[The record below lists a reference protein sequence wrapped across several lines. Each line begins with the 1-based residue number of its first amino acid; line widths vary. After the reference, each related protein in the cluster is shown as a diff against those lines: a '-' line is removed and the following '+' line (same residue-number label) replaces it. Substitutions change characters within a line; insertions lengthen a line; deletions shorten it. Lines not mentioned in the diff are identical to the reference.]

1 MLQTLAI
8 SGYRSVREMV
18 MPLGALTVITGANGV
33 GKSNVYRAL
42 KLMSELGRDGAIASL
57 AREGGL
63 GSATWAGPEAGSRSR
78 AGQHTRPVQGTVR
91 RESVAVKLGF
101 ATDDYG
107 YVVDLGMPRPDMDPR
122 DPSLFGLDPIIK
134 TESVFHGPVA
144 RPATLMVKRNGP
156 LVQVRSHTS
165 LDDSGLRLADWESV
179 LSILDANTAPEAG
192 MLRRELA
199 AWRFY
204 DALRTDAAAPARSE
218 QIGTRTPVL
227 SSNGADLAAAIRTI
241 HEQSDP
247 RPFNEAISTAFD
259 GAQLQI
265 RADEHGRFGV
275 QLHQPGLLRP
285 LSAAELSDGTLRY
298 ILLATAL
305 FSVHP
310 APLLV
315 LNEPE
320 NSLHP
325 ELLAPLGALIAEASD
340 RSQIVVVSHA
350 DALVAALEAHG
361 ALRHELL
368 KDGGE
373 TVIEDQ
379 GIFDIPSWTWPK
391 R

>member
-1 MLQTLAI
+1 
-8 SGYRSVREMV
+8 
-18 MPLGALTVITGANGV
+18 MPLAPLTVITGANGV

-42 KLMSELGRDGAIASL
+42 KLISELGRDGAISTL

-63 GSATWAGPEAGSRSR
+63 GSANWAGPEAGTR
-78 AGQHTRPVQGTVR
+78 ARGHDQRRPAQGTVR
-91 RESVAVKLGF
+91 REAVALKLGF
-101 ATDDYG
+101 ATEEYG
-107 YVVDLGMPRPDMDPR
+107 YTVDLGMPRPDMDLR
-122 DPSLFGLDPIIK
+122 DPSMFSLDPIVK
-134 TESVFHGPVA
+134 TESIFHGAVL
-144 RPATLMVKRNGP
+144 RPSTTMVKRHGP
-156 LVQVRSHTS
+156 LVQVRTHST
-165 LDDSGLRLADWESV
+165 LDDVGVRLNEWESV
-179 LSILDANTAPEAG
+179 LSMLDPTTAPEAG

-204 DALRTDAAAPARSE
+204 DTLRTDAQSPARSE

-227 SSNGADLAAAIRTI
+227 ASDGSDVAAAIRTI
-241 HEQSDP
+241 EEQADP
-247 RPFNEAISTAFD
+247 RPFHEAIAAAFD
-259 GAQLQI
+259 GAKINI
-265 RADEHGRFGV
+265 RTDAHGRFALH
-275 QLHQPGLLRP
+275 LHQPGLLRP

-305 FSVHP
+305 FSVYP

-325 ELLAPLGALIAEASD
+325 QLLGALGALIAQASE
-340 RSQIVVVSHA
+340 RSQIIVVSHA
-350 DALVAALEAHG
+350 QALVRSLEQHG

-373 TVIEDQ
+373 TVIDEQ
-379 GIFDIPSWTWPK
+379 GIFDRPSWAWPK